1 MKDDSLYDIE
11 RKFIMENIDQL
22 RRSTL
27 SKQILNLECALKDEN
42 EKTQLPDVLNAI
54 TNLQETLKQTRQV
67 FDKKLIFFQSE
78 KGHLKKKRIN
88 F

>member
-27 SKQILNLECALKDEN
+27 SKQILNLECALKDDN
-42 EKTQLPDVLNAI
+42 QKNTTSRCIKCYN
-54 TNLQETLKQTRQV
+54 
-67 FDKKLIFFQSE
+67 
-78 KGHLKKKRIN
+78 
-88 F
+88 